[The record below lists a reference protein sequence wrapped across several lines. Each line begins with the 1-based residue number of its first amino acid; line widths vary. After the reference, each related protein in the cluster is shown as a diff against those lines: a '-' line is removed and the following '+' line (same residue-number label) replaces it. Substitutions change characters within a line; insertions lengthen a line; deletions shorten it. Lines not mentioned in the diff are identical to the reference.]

1 MPEIKDIIVLVL
13 CFCEVGWAAQQP
25 TEQVSDQT
33 WYDLKEKIV
42 R

>member
-13 CFCEVGWAAQQP
+13 CFCEVEWAAQQP
-25 TEQVSDQT
+25 TKVSDQT
-33 WYDLKEKIV
+33 WDDLKEKIV